1 MKLNLLVDDLQD
13 DSSLRFWS
21 EIVVNWKNKF
31 KFEFGRVSINN
42 SSLKWSLFDFIELT
56 NRIIT
61 NFSK

>member
-13 DSSLRFWS
+13 DSSLIFWS
-21 EIVVNWKNKF
+21 EIVENCKNKF

-42 SSLKWSLFDFIELT
+42 SSLKLSLFDFIELT

-61 NFSK
+61 NLSK